1 MPKASQGSSAA
12 AAAPSALSET
22 GAQSSS
28 AKRLA
33 IGYAPLNRST
43 VSQEL
48 PLSRK
53 GAIKLERLSDC
64 KECVCSYVCV
74 SVRACVYVCLC
85 VRRDANVPIVTT
97 STYFLFVL

>member
-1 MPKASQGSSAA
+1 MPKASKGSSA

-22 GAQSSS
+22 GAQSSTT
-28 AKRLA
+28 KRLA

-74 SVRACVYVCLC
+74 CAFVSLSECVC
-85 VRRDANVPIVTT
+85 A
-97 STYFLFVL
+97 